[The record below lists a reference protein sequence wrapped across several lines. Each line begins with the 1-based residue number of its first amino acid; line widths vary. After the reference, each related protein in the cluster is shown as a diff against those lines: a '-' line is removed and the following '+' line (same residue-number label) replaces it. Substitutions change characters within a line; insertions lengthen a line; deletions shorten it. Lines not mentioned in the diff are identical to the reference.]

1 MGKRNWITLSVLVV
15 MLLALLMGGVGLVS
29 AQDEKPVGTVEVTL
43 DEPLPVAG
51 TVDLEQLAVWALIY
65 LGHIVALASVIQTGI
80 NQLKPAFFDP
90 IRSRFG
96 DDVYLMVIYV
106 ARTALTA
113 LAYFYAWGGTA
124 PIRAIIPIPA
134 EIPDL
139 TVAWV
144 TIGLIV
150 LGEEFIHPII
160 DRLYILRDIA
170 KMLKRGAPETSIN
183 ATVK

>member
-1 MGKRNWITLSVLVV
+1 MRKMNWITLSVLVV

-43 DEPLPVAG
+43 DEPVPVG
-51 TVDLEQLAVWALIY
+51 TVDLEQLAVWALVY
-65 LGHIVALASVIQTGI
+65 LGHVLLLASVIQTAV
-80 NQLKPAFFDP
+80 NQLKPVFFDP

-124 PIRAIIPIPA
+124 PIRAIIPIPV